1 MTLAKTLM
9 VQGTASSVGKS
20 LLVAALCRIYSRRGV
35 RVAPFKA
42 QNMSLNAAVTS
53 DGLEIGRAQAMQA
66 EAAGIAARVEMNP
79 ILLKPE
85 GEQRSQLVLMGR
97 PVGHVSAAS
106 YYTDDRSALRQA
118 IAECLQ
124 TLRREHELVII
135 EGAGSP
141 AEVNLMS
148 RDLVNMHVA
157 RLADAPVVLVG
168 DIDRGGVFAS
178 LLGTLDLLDAEDRAR
193 VVGLVVNKF
202 RGDPSLFVDGVEFL
216 VQRSARPVLGVVPHV
231 PRLILPDEDSQS
243 LTERPNHFASVDAST
258 LRVAVIHL
266 PRMSNHD
273 DVLCLEHEPG
283 VQVVFVEDSDQLNNC
298 DLLILP
304 GSKNTVADLQ
314 WLRERGFASVI
325 AARAEHGDAV
335 LGICGGYQMLGR
347 HIHDPDGIESG
358 QATVAGLG
366 VLPVV
371 TTYRRDKVTWQVRAR
386 IRANVRDSFLA
397 TRDLCEAELAAYEI
411 HHGEV
416 AVAEAMDAVFEV
428 ERHEGQWASEGAMNA
443 RGNVVGTLLHGL
455 FDNAALRA
463 ELLQSLRRRR
473 GLSVV
478 GSSVLPARSQEY
490 DRLADVVE
498 GALDMSLL
506 DRLIGL
512 DQRG

>member
-20 LLVAALCRIYSRRGV
+20 LLVAALCRIYRRRGG

-66 EAAGIAARVEMNP
+66 EAAGLAARVEMNP

-97 PVGHVSAAS
+97 PVGHVTAAS
-106 YYTDDRSALRQA
+106 YYTDDRRALREA

-124 TLRREHELVII
+124 KLRQEHELVII

-141 AEVNLMS
+141 AEVNLMH

-157 RLADAPVVLVG
+157 RLANAPVVLVG

-202 RGDPSLFVDGVEFL
+202 RGDPTLFADGAEFL
-216 VQRSARPVLGVVPHV
+216 GQRSGKPVLGVVPHV
-231 PRLILPDEDSQS
+231 PRLVLPDEDSQS
-243 LTERPNHFASVDAST
+243 LAERPNHFASVDDDAT
-258 LRVAVIHL
+258 LRIAVIRL
-266 PRMSNHD
+266 PRISNHD

-283 VQVVFVEDSDQLNNC
+283 VHVAFVDHSEDVGSC
-298 DLLILP
+298 DLVIVP
-304 GSKNTVADLQ
+304 GSKNTVADLH
-314 WLRERGFASVI
+314 WLRVQGFERLI
-325 AARAEHGDAV
+325 AARAQRGEAV
-335 LGICGGYQMLGR
+335 LGICGGYQMLGQR
-347 HIHDPDGIESG
+347 IDDPEGVESE
-358 QATVAGLG
+358 QRSVMGLG

-371 TTYRRDKVTWQVRAR
+371 TTYRRHKVTSQVRAKLR
-386 IRANVRDSFLA
+386 MDVRDNLLA
-397 TRDLCEAELAAYEI
+397 SAGSLDEELTAYEI

-416 AVAEAMDAVFEV
+416 ALAHKGDALFEIQRAGGQSVSDGAVNAE
-428 ERHEGQWASEGAMNA
+428 
-443 RGNVVGTLLHGL
+443 GNVVGTLLHGL
-455 FDNAALRA
+455 FENASLRAAL
-463 ELLQSLRRRR
+463 LSSLRRRR
-473 GLSVV
+473 GLLAAG
-478 GSSVLPARSQEY
+478 GSMLPARSQEY
-490 DRLADVVE
+490 DRLADAVQ

-512 DQRG
+512 